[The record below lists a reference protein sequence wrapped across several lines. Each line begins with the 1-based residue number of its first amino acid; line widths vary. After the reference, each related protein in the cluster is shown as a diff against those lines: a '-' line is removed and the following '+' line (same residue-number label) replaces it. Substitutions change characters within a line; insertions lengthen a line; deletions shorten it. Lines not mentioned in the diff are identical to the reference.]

1 MGDILGLGITH
12 YPGLTVQ
19 NSLVGR
25 FNATLKDPGL
35 PEHLRDPQNWN
46 PTMREQWGTDEGL
59 THSERHRHDMIAR
72 FRIARAE
79 LDAFQPDVVIIFGDD
94 QYENFKEDIIP
105 PFAILAYDQVE
116 AQPWLHYTRG
126 KNWWNE
132 PDDQIFLINGHRKA
146 GKYLATSLLT
156 DGFEVAYAYK
166 PLHCATLGHAFL
178 NSILYL
184 DFDRKGFPYP
194 VVPFSVNSYGRW
206 LVGAQ
211 GRPLFPSEAE
221 SIFADSDELA
231 PPPPQPWRCFQI
243 GGSIARAAAA
253 SPWKVAIIA
262 SSSWSHSFLTAKN
275 SLLFPDVES
284 DKRYYDALCSG
295 DYDTWRNTTIEEA
308 EDRGHHE
315 LLNWFCLVGAMSEL
329 DRKPTEAV
337 FMESWISNSN
347 KTFAVFRP

>member
-116 AQPWLHYTRG
+116 AQPWLNYTRG

-132 PDDQIFLINGHRKA
+132 PDDQTFLINGHRKA

>member
-1 MGDILGLGITH
+1 MGEILGLGITH

-46 PTMREQWGTDEGL
+46 PTMREQWGSDEGL
-59 THSERHRHDMIAR
+59 THSEKHRYDMIER
-72 FRIARAE
+72 FRIAREE

-94 QYENFKEDIIP
+94 QYENFKEDIVP

-132 PDDQIFLINGHRKA
+132 PDDQMFLINGHRKA

-211 GRPLFPSEAE
+211 GRPLLPSEAE

-231 PPPPQPWRCFQI
+231 PPPPQPWRCFQL
-243 GGSIARAAAA
+243 GGSVARAAAA

-315 LLNWFCLVGAMSEL
+315 LLNWFCLMGAMS
-329 DRKPTEAV
+329 
-337 FMESWISNSN
+337 
-347 KTFAVFRP
+347 

>member
-1 MGDILGLGITH
+1 MGEILGLGITH

-35 PEHLRDPQNWN
+35 PDHLRDPKNWH
-46 PTMREQWGTDEGL
+46 PTMREQWGDDEGL
-59 THSERHRHDMIAR
+59 GHSESHRQAMIER
-72 FRIARAE
+72 FRIARQE
-79 LDAFQPDVVIIFGDD
+79 LDAFQPDVVLIFGDD
-94 QYENFKEDIIP
+94 QYENFKEDIVP

-116 AQPWLHYTRG
+116 AQPWLHNSRG

-132 PDDQIFLINGHRKA
+132 PDDQKFVINGHRKA

-166 PLHCATLGHAFL
+166 PLHAKGLGHAFL

-194 VVPFSVNSYGRW
+194 IVPFSVNSYGRW
-206 LVGAQ
+206 LIGAH
-211 GRPLFPSEAE
+211 GRPLMPSEAA
-221 SIFADSDELA
+221 SIFADEDELA

-243 GGSIARAAAA
+243 GASIARAAAA

-284 DKRYYDALCSG
+284 DKRYYEALCAG
-295 DYDTWRNTTIEEA
+295 DWDTWRNTTIEEA
-308 EDRGHHE
+308 ESRGHHE
-315 LLNWFCLVGAMSEL
+315 LLNWFCLAGAMAEL